1 MPPNEEN
8 VGPLWPE
15 LPYADWKDTYA
26 TLHLWTQIVGKIRLK
41 QSPWLNHSWHVVL
54 YVSPRGLTTS
64 SIPYGNRTF
73 QLDFDFLDHV
83 LLASTSDGAQR
94 EIRLIPRSV
103 ADFYA
108 DLLHSLS
115 DTGIEVPINELP
127 NEIPDAIPFSQ
138 DHIHASYDKDFA
150 QRFWRILVQSERV
163 LSRFRTSFIGKCS
176 PVHFCQEEACP
187 IFPRRWCG
195 THIRMRSAA
204 RGFGLEGKG
213 LSTRRII
220 PTRRR
225 RPRASRRLRYALP
238 RLSGAWG

>member
-8 VGPLWPE
+8 VDPLWPE
-15 LPYADWKDTYA
+15 LPYADTYA

-83 LLASTSDGAQR
+83 LLASASDGAQR

-115 DTGIEVPINELP
+115 D
-127 NEIPDAIPFSQ
+127 
-138 DHIHASYDKDFA
+138 
-150 QRFWRILVQSERV
+150 
-163 LSRFRTSFIGKCS
+163 IG
-176 PVHFCQEEACP
+176 
-187 IFPRRWCG
+187 
-195 THIRMRSAA
+195 RMRFQQPSLSVRTISTHRMTRISPSA
-204 RGFGLEGKG
+204 FGAFWCNP
-213 LSTRRII
+213 S
-220 PTRRR
+220 
-225 RPRASRRLRYALP
+225 AC
-238 RLSGAWG
+238 